1 MAPAPFSLF
10 PRIDRAPKGGAPVPI
25 AGDVMGLL
33 VALASI
39 AVLSICLYQRIA
51 AINTWNSLPLVVWLV
66 LVIYIDSALFVVVT
80 AVLQQIFG
88 VNSSYPICH
97 GAILLCLVC
106 YLTTKFIYLFL
117 VEKAH
122 IIRSTHKTRL
132 QSKLYCFNSFGMLG
146 IYSVVAILNF
156 IFRIAKID
164 ENGVCIIGM
173 QSISMIPLITFD
185 AIVNVYLTI
194 LFLIPLKNL
203 YSFKNMPKTPANERL
218 KNVAFRTFI
227 GSCCTLIS
235 SIVNLTVLMSLNG
248 EPGWVCLMCCNADIL
263 FSALVIQWVTSKDN
277 AGSGNSPNNTNNYND
292 GLNSRHDP
300 RCSVHQMTS
309 IPQPPPSPQGTD
321 AEISLV
327 ATATAVPSEDGRE
340 MDMAKVSSKGGSGGV
355 VVTTTIHRQS
365 RPTSGFGL
373 DMNGHKPDDED
384 DDDNYGYPPRPPS
397 FGVSSHHDLP
407 EPPRT
412 RITAGKL
419 GQSDLRS

>member
-1 MAPAPFSLF
+1 MAPTPFWLS
-10 PRIDRAPKGGAPVPI
+10 PRIDRAPKGGAPIPI

-39 AVLSICLYQRIA
+39 AVISICLF
-51 AINTWNSLPLVVWLV
+51 VF
-66 LVIYIDSALFVVVT
+66 VIYGDSALFVVVT

-88 VNSSYPICH
+88 VNSSYAICH

-106 YLTTKFIYLFL
+106 YLTTKIFIYMFL

-122 IIRSTHKTRL
+122 IIRNSYKNRL

-146 IYSVVAILNF
+146 LYSVVAILNF

-218 KNVAFRTFI
+218 KNVAFRTFV

-235 SIVNLTVLMSLNG
+235 SIVNLTVLMALNG

-277 AGSGNSPNNTNNYND
+277 AGSGNSQNNTNNYND
-292 GLNSRHDP
+292 GLNSRGLRDT
-300 RCSVHQMTS
+300 RNSIHQMAN

-321 AEISLV
+321 AEVSLV
-327 ATATAVPSEDGRE
+327 ATNTAVESEDGRE
-340 MDMAKVSSKGGSGGV
+340 MDMAKVSSKGGGGGV
-355 VVTTTIHRQS
+355 IVTTTIHRQS

-373 DMNGHKPDDED
+373 EMNGHKPED
-384 DDDNYGYPPRPPS
+384 DTDDDNNYGYPPRPPS
-397 FGVSSHHDLP
+397 YGVSSHHDTP
-407 EPPRT
+407 EPPQT
-412 RITAGKL
+412 RITAGK
-419 GQSDLRS
+419 SDQFEPGE